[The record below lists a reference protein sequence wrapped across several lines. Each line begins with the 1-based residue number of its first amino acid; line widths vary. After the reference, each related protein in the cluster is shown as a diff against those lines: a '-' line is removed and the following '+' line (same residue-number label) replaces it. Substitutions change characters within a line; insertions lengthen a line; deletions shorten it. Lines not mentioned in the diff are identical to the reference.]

1 MTEVIIIFLLT
12 PVFKDYIWGGNRL
25 KTDFGFENDLEKTA
39 EAWVLSCH
47 KDGENTV
54 KGGRFDGKRLSEVLT
69 DEMLGENGKKFDF
82 FPILIKL
89 IDAKNNLS
97 LQVHPDNE
105 YALKNEHEFGKTECW
120 YILDCEED
128 AELIY
133 GFKEDISSEEFRQS
147 IENDTVLDKVNHVKV
162 KKGDF
167 FFIESGTLHAIGKG
181 ILLAEIQQNSNTTYR
196 VYDYNRLGADG
207 KPRPLH
213 IDKAVDVTVCKKPTH
228 SALPEGET
236 EKNSDFEKTLLT
248 SNELFKVTRFKT
260 EKGTRL
266 FADEK
271 SFVSLLVLDG
281 KGEINNKNETLNVK
295 KGDSVF
301 IPASSGEITVKG
313 KLEFLETT
321 V

>member
-1 MTEVIIIFLLT
+1 MLLLS
-12 PVFKDYIWGGNRL
+12 PVFKDYIWGGDRL
-25 KTDFGFENDLEKTA
+25 KTDFGFENDLLKTA

-54 KGGRFDGKRLSEVLT
+54 KGGEYDGKKLSEVLT
-69 DEMLGENGKKFDF
+69 DEMLGTNGKRFDF

-89 IDAKNNLS
+89 IDAKDNLS
-97 LQVHPDNE
+97 LQVHPDNG
-105 YALKNEHEFGKTECW
+105 YALKNENEYGKTECW
-120 YILDCEED
+120 YVLDCEKG

-133 GFKEDISSEEFRQS
+133 GFKKDITSEEFRES

-167 FFIESGTLHAIGKG
+167 FFIDSGTLHAIGKG

-196 VYDYNRLGADG
+196 VYDYNRLGNDG

-213 IDKAVDVTVCKKPTH
+213 IDKAVDVTVCKKP
-228 SALPEGET
+228 SRDYKPEGKP
-236 EKNSDFEKTLLT
+236 EKHKEFEKTLLT
-248 SNELFKVTRFKT
+248 KCDLFTVNLYKSKKFAELIS
-260 EKGTRL
+260 
-266 FADEK
+266 DEK
-271 SFVSLLVLDG
+271 SFVSILVIDG
-281 KGEINNKNETLNVK
+281 NGTVKNNGETLEIK

-301 IPASSGEITVKG
+301 IPASAGKIEITG
-313 KLEFLETT
+313 KLELIETR

>member
-1 MTEVIIIFLLT
+1 MFLLS

-47 KDGENTV
+47 KDGENTIGNGIH
-54 KGGRFDGKRLSEVLT
+54 KGKLLSEVLT
-69 DEMLGENGKKFDF
+69 PEMLGTNGSKFDF

-105 YALKNEHEFGKTECW
+105 YALKNENEYGKTECW
-120 YILDCEED
+120 YILDCEKD
-128 AELIY
+128 SELIY

-167 FFIESGTLHAIGKG
+167 FFIDSGTLHAIGKG

-196 VYDYNRLGADG
+196 IYDYNRLGNDG

-213 IDKAVDVTVCKKPTH
+213 IDKAVDVTVCKKPERDRRPQGE
-228 SALPEGET
+228 PEKYDGYT
-236 EKNSDFEKTLLT
+236 KTLLT
-248 SNELFKVTRFKT
+248 ECGLFTVTLYDI
-260 EKGTRL
+260 EKSVLL

-271 SFVSLLVLDG
+271 SFVSVLVIDG
-281 KGEINNKNETLNVK
+281 EGEISDRNETLKIK

-301 IPASSGEITVKG
+301 IPASSGEIEISGNIKVI
-313 KLEFLETT
+313 ETR